1 MRRIQSK
8 LTMFLILTAFMS
20 NECMGQYF
28 SRIYHYK
35 EDRGVLLNGTLCNN
49 DFQCVKHEQVICES
63 GYNCQV
69 ISRVN
74 PTNGTEIWQRT
85 KPYIADNFYT
95 LQIRNDTVFY
105 SGHSNF
111 ISDSIMYWY
120 FGMLSI
126 NGDSIAEYKYPILHL
141 KDTDIGDFG
150 YILPYNYGLTLVNN
164 SEVIM
169 WGEGLD
175 NRMPNVNKK
184 IPFRSVFLRVGLD
197 GQQKGDIF
205 WFDKNDIPTRRMHDA
220 CTDIDGNMIFA
231 YEWVSVSTEKR
242 AFIRSIFKIQPDNR
256 IDSIS
261 SVGIQGYNGLPK
273 IAVDSS
279 GNYFIN
285 PVYEGGVAPGTNTFI
300 SDVSFVTKIN
310 RSGEVLWT
318 SMITPLWRES
328 YFVGIQKQR
337 INRISVAR
345 NGDVLCAGTAAILD
359 SFEIEG
365 YDKKMFAANIL
376 CSFIA
381 RFDPDGNLLWRH
393 FIAPLRKVFDGS
405 IRINTILDIKEAPDG
420 SIFTSG
426 RIERYQDEVTGILD
440 GWFMR
445 LNPEGCLDDSCSHV
459 GKYWMFPGEI
469 VSSSEDD
476 PIATITKLTLYPN
489 PGKGYIHVEL
499 PQGMALPVQ
508 YQIADMQGQVRESGM
523 QSSEVFTLESGYLTQ
538 GMYMIS
544 VRDKNGTVS
553 VGKWVKD

>member
-1 MRRIQSK
+1 MRRIQIK

-63 GYNCQV
+63 GYKCQI

-141 KDTDIGDFG
+141 KDTEIGDFG
-150 YILPYNYGLTLVNN
+150 YKVPYNYGLTLVNN

-175 NRMPNVNKK
+175 NRMQNVNQDGMF
-184 IPFRSVFLRVGLD
+184 IDRRSVFLRVGLD
-197 GQQKGDIF
+197 GEQKGDIF

-261 SVGIQGYNGLPK
+261 SVGIQGYKGLPK

-285 PVYEGGVAPGTNTFI
+285 PVYEGGVATGTNTFI

-310 RSGEVLWT
+310 KTGEVLWT

-345 NGDVLCAGTAAILD
+345 NGDVLCAGTAAPDL
-359 SFEIEG
+359 SKLG
-365 YDKKMFAANIL
+365 QQKKL
-376 CSFIA
+376 CI
-381 RFDPDGNLLWRH
+381 
-393 FIAPLRKVFDGS
+393 I
-405 IRINTILDIKEAPDG
+405 
-420 SIFTSG
+420 
-426 RIERYQDEVTGILD
+426 
-440 GWFMR
+440 
-445 LNPEGCLDDSCSHV
+445 
-459 GKYWMFPGEI
+459 
-469 VSSSEDD
+469 
-476 PIATITKLTLYPN
+476 
-489 PGKGYIHVEL
+489 
-499 PQGMALPVQ
+499 
-508 YQIADMQGQVRESGM
+508 
-523 QSSEVFTLESGYLTQ
+523 
-538 GMYMIS
+538 
-544 VRDKNGTVS
+544 
-553 VGKWVKD
+553 WVKS

>member
-1 MRRIQSK
+1 MMIV
-8 LTMFLILTAFMS
+8 LALCAILAQKGI
-20 NECMGQYF
+20 GQYF
-28 SRIYHYK
+28 SRIYIPDN
-35 EDRGVLLNGTLCNN
+35 EL
-49 DFQCVKHEQVICES
+49 Q
-63 GYNCQV
+63 
-69 ISRVN
+69 SR
-74 PTNGTEIWQRT
+74 IWQI
-85 KPYIADNFYT
+85 KMYGNDIIASVDEVGSSGLSAFIKRIDTEGEIINEKEIKGYLGFYD
-95 LQIRNDTVFY
+95 LLELRNDTI
-105 SGHSNF
+105 F
-111 ISDSIMYWY
+111 IANYEYNESDSTIYWKWA
-120 FGMLSI
+120 MMNI
-126 NGDSIAEYKYPILHL
+126 NGDKIAEYKYKVIHL
-141 KDTDIGDFG
+141 SHVGATKLG
-150 YILPYNYGLTLVNN
+150 YNIPKPYGITLVNN
-164 SEVIM
+164 NELIL

-175 NRMPNVNKK
+175 NRMQNVNQDGIQ

-197 GQQKGDIF
+197 GEQKGDIF

-261 SVGIQGYNGLPK
+261 SVEIQGYNGLPK

-359 SFEIEG
+359 SFDIEG

-426 RIERYQDEVTGILD
+426 RIERYQDEVTGISDAWL
-440 GWFMR
+440 MR

-538 GMYMIS
+538 GMYIIS

-553 VGKWVKD
+553 VGKWIKD